1 MRALPWWRR
10 VLRWVAERLGR
21 SPPERPALPARESL
35 SIYREVLDGSAM
47 NDLRNDAWIAHLR
60 AELPFPQP
68 LYGAAEPP
76 ASSKDLL
83 DRLAAVD
90 VEVTEALAREGAT
103 RIPEGAD
110 PDWFVA
116 ITERHL
122 PVASWFAGLGLGPG
136 APEVP
141 DRFWEIVDRVRRLA
155 RLGEGI
161 GQAVERIRERVEQL
175 TTANAKL
182 SSQNVNLT
190 TSYFAL
196 LKLHY
201 EALLRPLAEGG
212 GEVEVSFEFPLPGSR
227 CAELSPPPAPGS
239 PTNGTVGRV
248 LCPAVIVRVRT
259 IDGERVF
266 SHGAHVRAA
275 R

>member
-1 MRALPWWRR
+1 
-10 VLRWVAERLGR
+10 
-21 SPPERPALPARESL
+21 
-35 SIYREVLDGSAM
+35 M

-76 ASSKDLL
+76 ASTRELIE
-83 DRLAAVD
+83 RLAAVD
-90 VEVTEALAREGAT
+90 VEVAESLARDGAALPSEGV
-103 RIPEGAD
+103 E

-122 PVASWFAGLGLGPG
+122 PVASWYVGLGLGPG

-182 SSQNVNLT
+182 SSQNASLT

-201 EALLRPLAEGG
+201 EALLRPLVAAEGDL
-212 GEVEVSFEFPLPGSR
+212 EVGFDFPAPGSR
-227 CAELSPPPAPGS
+227 CAELSPPPAPSS
-239 PTNGTVGRV
+239 PTSGTVGRV
-248 LCPAVIVRVRT
+248 LCPAVIVRLRT
-259 IDGERVF
+259 TDGERVF
-266 SHGAHVRAA
+266 SRGAHVRAA

>member
-1 MRALPWWRR
+1 MGALPWWRR
-10 VLRWVAERLGR
+10 ALRWLRARVGR
-21 SPPERPALPARESL
+21 SAHERPALDAPA
-35 SIYREVLDGSAM
+35 IGDPYREILDGSAM

-68 LYGAAEPP
+68 LYGAVEPP
-76 ASSKDLL
+76 GSSRELIE
-83 DRLAAVD
+83 RLAAVD
-90 VEVTEALAREGAT
+90 LEVSEALAR
-103 RIPEGAD
+103 PAD
-110 PDWFVA
+110 PVTEEVDPAWFVA
-116 ITERHL
+116 LAERHL
-122 PVASWFAGLGLGPG
+122 PVASWFVGLGLGPG
-136 APEVP
+136 APEAP

-182 SSQNVNLT
+182 SSQNVSVT

-201 EALLRPLAEGG
+201 EALLRPLGEG
-212 GEVEVSFEFPLPGSR
+212 VDVSFDFPAPGSR
-227 CAELSPPPAPGS
+227 AAELSPPPAPGS
-239 PTNGTVGRV
+239 PTSGTVGRV
-248 LCPAVIVRVRT
+248 LCPALIVRVRT
-259 IDGERVF
+259 TDGERTF
-266 SHGAHVRAA
+266 ARGAHFRAQ